1 MIWFF
6 SIFTEFFTQLLVTSS
21 DTRSRTPAQVPM
33 LPTMDRFS
41 NTDPSAIPATELDR
55 HPASAPEAR
64 FVSAGTES
72 QVPSSSHS
80 GGLQVAPQQETQSRP
95 NTGDRR
101 APREDRRD
109 HGDRRTNSLRRG
121 RDRQRNA
128 AANGMAYFGTILCA
142 LSVAV
147 GTYAFVKAPIT
158 FTPSP
163 ACADGFGGQ
172 RIEHRGL
179 SALWALVMVL
189 AAAGLVIP
197 DRKRRPVLLM
207 ILCGVS
213 VGLFA
218 GAYFTV
224 GSKYVGFCI
233 D

>member
-1 MIWFF
+1 MP
-6 SIFTEFFTQLLVTSS
+6 Q
-21 DTRSRTPAQVPM
+21 A
-33 LPTMDRFS
+33 MDRSS
-41 NTDPSAIPATELDR
+41 NSDSQTVSTEAGDPTDSVAERPGSATGALMSIEMTPETEQ
-55 HPASAPEAR
+55 
-64 FVSAGTES
+64 T
-72 QVPSSSHS
+72 
-80 GGLQVAPQQETQSRP
+80 RP

-101 APREDRRD
+101 EPREDRRNHD
-109 HGDRRTNSLRRG
+109 DRRNNSLRRG

-128 AANGMAYFGTILCA
+128 AAKQIAYFGTILCA

-147 GTYAFVKAPIT
+147 GIYAFLKPPIS

-163 ACADGFGGQ
+163 TCADGFGGQ
-172 RIEHRGL
+172 RVEHRGL
-179 SALWALVMVL
+179 SALWAVVMVL

-224 GSKYVGFCI
+224 GTKLSGLCFV
-233 D
+233 

>member
-1 MIWFF
+1 MPMP
-6 SIFTEFFTQLLVTSS
+6 TTMELSS
-21 DTRSRTPAQVPM
+21 DAD
-33 LPTMDRFS
+33 LH
-41 NTDPSAIPATELDR
+41 AIATNGLDR
-55 HPASAPEAR
+55 VKDNALEIPTG
-64 FVSAGTES
+64 VAGTES
-72 QVPSSSHS
+72 HGPIVLDSALREP
-80 GGLQVAPQQETQSRP
+80 APRRP

-101 APREDRRD
+101 VPQEDRRNRD
-109 HGDRRTNSLRRG
+109 DRRSSSLRRG

-128 AANGMAYFGTILCA
+128 AANKIAYLGTILCA

-147 GTYAFVKAPIT
+147 GTYAFAKAPIT

-197 DRKRRPVLLM
+197 DRKRRPILLI

-224 GSKYVGFCI
+224 GSKFVGFCI